1 MSEKEIREDGGSDA
15 PASWKDNLKL
25 RDELRQ
31 RDVYAF
37 EENVSAIGGFSKD
50 GSNVL
55 AGHALKG
62 AIKSGWLDAEAA
74 EVLTTADGKERF
86 ELAGEDV
93 DDMHPGKVRWYG
105 MRIMALYTKWVTP
118 PPN

>member
-1 MSEKEIREDGGSDA
+1 MSEKNNKDGGSNA
-15 PASWKDNLKL
+15 PESWKEKLAL
-25 RDELRQ
+25 RDDLRQ

-37 EENVSAIGGFSKD
+37 EENVNALGGFSKD
-50 GSNVL
+50 GSNIL

-62 AIKSGWLDAEAA
+62 AIAAGWLDAEAA
-74 EVLTTADGKERF
+74 EVLTTAGGDKRY
-86 ELAGEDV
+86 ELNGEDV

-105 MRIMALYTKWVTP
+105 LKIIAHYSKWVTP